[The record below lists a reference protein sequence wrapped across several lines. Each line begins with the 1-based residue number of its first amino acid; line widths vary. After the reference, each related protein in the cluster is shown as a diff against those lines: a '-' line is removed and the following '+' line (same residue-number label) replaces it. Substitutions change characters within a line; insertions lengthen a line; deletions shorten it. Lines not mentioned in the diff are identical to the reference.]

1 MEKIWLKLYPA
12 GVPAEINANAYT
24 SLVEVFEQ
32 SCAKYRDRPAFSNR
46 GTVLTYGELDRLS
59 AAFARYL
66 QGKLGLKKG
75 DRFAI
80 MLPNLLQY
88 PVAIFGALR
97 AGLVVVNVNPL
108 YTPHELLGLLPDS
121 GALAIL
127 VLANFAHV
135 LPEVLPQTSIK
146 HVIVTEVGDLY
157 PWGKSQLVNWVVKYV
172 KKMVPAWTIDRAV
185 SFKKAMLWGQQAA
198 AWQAPSLSGDDI
210 AFLQYTGG
218 TTGVPKGAV
227 LTHRNMTANL
237 EQISAWINPFIYEG
251 KEIVITAL
259 PLYHI
264 FSLTANCLT
273 FLKFGAYNVL
283 ITNPRDMKGFIKEL
297 ARVRFTTITGV
308 NTLFNA
314 LLNQPAF
321 AQLDFSRL
329 HVTLGGG
336 MAVQKVVAERWHQV
350 TGHPLIEAYGLT
362 EACPAVTI
370 NRLDL
375 TDYNGSIGLPIPST
389 EVAICND
396 AGAEMPVGEP
406 GELCIRGPQVMK
418 EYWHRPEETAQVF
431 FPNHWFRTGDIASV
445 DAQGLVRLIER
456 KKDMIIVSGFN
467 VYPHEVEEVIAEHP
481 GVFEVAVIGVPSPA
495 SGEIVK
501 ALVVKKDP
509 LLDAETLKAFC
520 RKELVGYKVPKEIE
534 FRLELPKSNVGKI
547 LRRVL
552 RDEALATTS

>member
-1 MEKIWLKLYPA
+1 MEKIWLKQYPA

-24 SLVEVFEQ
+24 SLVEVFTQ
-32 SCAKYRDRPAFSNR
+32 SCAKYRDQRAFSNR
-46 GTVLTYGELDRLS
+46 GTVLTYGDLDRLS

-66 QGKLGLKKG
+66 QCKLGLKKG
-75 DRFAI
+75 DRIAI

-121 GALAIL
+121 GAVAIL

-135 LPEVLPQTSIK
+135 LAEVLPQTSIK
-146 HVIVTEVGDLY
+146 HVMVTEVGDLY

-172 KKMVPAWTIDRAV
+172 KKMVPAWTIEHAV
-185 SFKKAMLWGQQAA
+185 PFKKAIAWGEQVLDWQPPMLT
-198 AWQAPSLSGDDI
+198 GDDI

-227 LTHRNMTANL
+227 LTHHNMTANL
-237 EQISAWINPFIYEG
+237 EQISAWIKPFIHEG
-251 KEIVITAL
+251 KEIIITAL

-273 FLKFGAYNVL
+273 FLKIGSFNIL

-297 ARVRFTTITGV
+297 ARVRFTAITGV

-321 AQLDFSRL
+321 AKLDFSQL

-336 MAVQKVVAERWHQV
+336 MAVQKVVADRWHQV
-350 TGHPLIEAYGLT
+350 TGKPLIEAYGLT

-375 TDYNGSIGLPIPST
+375 ADYNGSIGLPIPST
-389 EVAICND
+389 EIAICD
-396 AGAEMPVGEP
+396 EVGGEVPLGEP

-418 EYWHRPEETAQVF
+418 EYWYKPEETLQSF
-431 FPNHWFRTGDIASV
+431 FPDHWFRTGDIAAV
-445 DAQGLVRLIER
+445 DSMGFVRLIER

-481 GVFEVAVIGVPSPA
+481 GVFEVAVIGVPSST
-495 SGEIVK
+495 SGEVVK
-501 ALVVKKDP
+501 ALVVKRDP
-509 LLDAETLKAFC
+509 LLDAEALKAHC

-552 RDEALATTS
+552 REEALAGGS